1 MHFFWPSSLSQKVT
15 DCAFDLHHAV
25 PKPHTDIVVF
35 AHPTGGGAH
44 RVAASHSFS
53 QIFFFFLQPFCDE
66 SFLHSFH
73 LVLHS
78 PITGLGCRC
87 EFITEAS
94 SSEVG
99 REVASGPPVAR
110 VTFVAAVAAGAAAAA
125 SSTAAAGRVAASG
138 PPPRPVAPVA
148 PVAAAAAARAAVC

>member
-1 MHFFWPSSLSQKVT
+1 MQKVT

-25 PKPHTDIVVF
+25 PKPLISLSLH
-35 AHPTGGGAH
+35 TGGGAH
-44 RVAASHSFS
+44 RVAASHSFL